1 MPDQVKDSLWPMG
14 RRTSVAL
21 AQELERNKTLDVK
34 KPQLERNGKL
44 DVEKPLPALPK
55 RKYSVG
61 SEKAMYADRP
71 VERKKYQCECGPC
84 VVM

>member
-1 MPDQVKDSLWPMG
+1 ME
-14 RRTSVAL
+14 RRTSAAL

-34 KPQLERNGKL
+34 KPQLERKSKL

-55 RKYSVG
+55 SEKSVG
-61 SEKAMYADRP
+61 SGKATYADRP
-71 VERKKYQCECGPC
+71 TERKKYRCECGPC